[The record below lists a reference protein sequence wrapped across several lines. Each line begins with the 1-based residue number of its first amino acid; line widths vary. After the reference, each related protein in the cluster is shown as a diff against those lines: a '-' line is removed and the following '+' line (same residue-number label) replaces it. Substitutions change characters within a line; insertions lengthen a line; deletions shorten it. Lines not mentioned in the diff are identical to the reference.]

1 MSSQFGDSRTQIQIN
16 FAAAGALNTEVVGT
30 DADTGENSFTPRA
43 GNRIIDVVHTVDPI
57 AGLLYTLKTRRQER
71 RRVLGRTQAF
81 LTTFTGD
88 KRIGFPI
95 ALAAGFFQLVN
106 LQTLGALTAQNYVI
120 TLQNPLSL

>member
-1 MSSQFGDSRTQIQIN
+1 MSQFGDSRTQIQID
-16 FAAAGALNTEVVGT
+16 FVAAGALDTEVVGT
-30 DADTGENSFTPRA
+30 DTDTGENSFTPRA
-43 GNRIIDVVHTVDPI
+43 GNRIIDIVHTVDPA

-95 ALAAGFFQLVN
+95 ALAAGFFQFVN
-106 LQTLGALTAQNYVI
+106 LQTLGALTAQNYVV